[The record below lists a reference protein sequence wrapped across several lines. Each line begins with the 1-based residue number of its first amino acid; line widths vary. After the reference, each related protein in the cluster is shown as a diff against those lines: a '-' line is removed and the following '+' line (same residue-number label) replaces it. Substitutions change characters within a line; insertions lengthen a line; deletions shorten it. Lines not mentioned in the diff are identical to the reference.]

1 MKKIFILFV
10 IFLLLPLAL
19 ALEPFC
25 GTSTFASCSSDSDC
39 QKGGC
44 SGQVCGRKGEEI
56 VTSCEWKE
64 CYAAENYNLSC
75 QCINNKCQ
83 WGYENRTPFKS
94 ITTSTSTPSITIT
107 VKGVYNSLT
116 SLNPLIL
123 LIFGI
128 ILILVAKLA
137 KFIGIILIIFAL
149 IYLFLVFLK

>member
-10 IFLLLPLAL
+10 IFLLFPLAF

-25 GTSTFASCSSDSDC
+25 GTSTLASCSSDSDC

-56 VTSCEWKE
+56 VTSCEWRE

-75 QCINNKCQ
+75 LCINNKCQ
-83 WGYENRTPFKS
+83 WGYENRTPFKP
-94 ITTSTSTPSITIT
+94 ITTSTSITIT